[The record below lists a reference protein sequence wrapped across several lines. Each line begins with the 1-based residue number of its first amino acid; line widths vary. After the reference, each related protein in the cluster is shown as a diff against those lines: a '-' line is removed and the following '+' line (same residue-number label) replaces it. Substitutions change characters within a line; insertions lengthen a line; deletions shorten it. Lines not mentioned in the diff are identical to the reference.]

1 MIQVNN
7 LQKLLTSVKYGL
19 TMEMLLATIILGQD
33 RLIQSNYTIKLS
45 VIRDGKRGVF
55 GIFKHKYKTVS
66 RFYNQ
71 NFWDFYK
78 MKLIDELLNQ
88 KTSEVENIMIPK
100 LVK

>member
-1 MIQVNN
+1 MTQISN
-7 LQKLLTSVKYGL
+7 LLKLLISVKYGL
-19 TMEMLLATIILGQD
+19 TMAMQLAITILGQD
-33 RLIQSNYTIKLS
+33 QHIQSKFDIKCS
-45 VIRDGKRGVF
+45 VIRDGRRGMF

-88 KTSEVENIMIPK
+88 KTSEVENIMIPR

>member
-1 MIQVNN
+1 
-7 LQKLLTSVKYGL
+7 
-19 TMEMLLATIILGQD
+19 MEMLLAITTQEQD
-33 RLIQSNYTIKLS
+33 QLIQSKFFMKRS
-45 VIRDGKRGVF
+45 VIRDGRRGMF